1 MKSNNLI
8 HWIFF
13 CFLLLWCEPSAALNI
28 TPQEAENFASV
39 QGNELLKTFSE
50 QDLSI
55 KYKKL
60 DNMFLNSVDLDYIA
74 KFVVGKYWRNMT
86 DSQRQKYTDLFKRYV
101 MNTYKGFPL
110 QFDDRVSFKIT
121 GSRAEKDD
129 MFVTADIYYRGDEK
143 TDTFAVEFRMHKPEN
158 RILITDIKIGE
169 SSLLVSYRSKF
180 YQMIKDAEE
189 DMDWFLED
197 FELSVTSAEK
207 HYALP
212 D

>member
-13 CFLLLWCEPSAALNI
+13 CFLLLWCEPTAATNI
-28 TPQEAENFASV
+28 TPQEAEKFASV
-39 QGNELLKTFSE
+39 QGNELLKAFSE

-86 DSQRQKYTDLFKRYV
+86 ASQRQKYTDLFKRYV

-110 QFDDRVSFKIT
+110 QFDNRVSFKIT
-121 GSRAEKDD
+121 GSRAEKEN
-129 MFVTADIYYRGDEK
+129 MFVIADIHYRGDEK
-143 TDTFAVEFRMHKPEN
+143 TDTFTVEFRMHKPKN

-180 YQMIKDAEE
+180 YQMIKDDEE
-189 DMDWFLED
+189 DMEWFLED